1 MVVDSGG
8 NPYNEVSK
16 GNNTYIREFSVDT
29 DSSELVWH
37 RDRQTR
43 TVKVLEGTGWRF
55 QMDNQLP
62 KQLSKGDV
70 LHIPKETYHRIMAG
84 DNNLVVEIEEHED

>member
-1 MVVDSGG
+1 MVVT
-8 NPYNEVSK
+8 PYSEIIK
-16 GNNTYIREFSVDT
+16 GRTRTRTFESSVDGE
-29 DSSELVWH
+29 ELVWH

-62 KQLSKGDV
+62 QQLSKGDV

>member
-1 MVVDSGG
+1 MVVTHYTEIVKDR
-8 NPYNEVSK
+8 
-16 GNNTYIREFSVDT
+16 TIIRTFESSVDGE
-29 DSSELVWH
+29 ELVWH
-37 RDRQTR
+37 RDKSTR

-62 KQLSKGDV
+62 QQIKQGDV

-84 DNNLVVEIEEHED
+84 TNDLVVEIEEHED

>member
-1 MVVDSGG
+1 MVVT
-8 NPYNEVSK
+8 PYSEIVK
-16 GNNTYIREFSVDT
+16 GKTRTRTFESSVDGE
-29 DSSELVWH
+29 ELVWH

-43 TVKVLEGTGWRF
+43 TVKVLEGTGQRF

-62 KQLSKGDV
+62 QQLSKGDV
-70 LHIPKETYHRIMAG
+70 LYIPKETYHRIMAG

>member
-1 MVVDSGG
+1 MVVT
-8 NPYNEVSK
+8 PYTEIVK
-16 GNNTYIREFSVDT
+16 GRTRTRTFESSVDGE
-29 DSSELVWH
+29 ELVWH

-62 KQLSKGDV
+62 QQLSKGDV
-70 LHIPKETYHRIMAG
+70 LYIPKETYHRIMAG
-84 DNNLVVEIEEHED
+84 ENHLEVEIEEHED

>member
-1 MVVDSGG
+1 MVVTPYSEIVQGRTRTRTFDS
-8 NPYNEVSK
+8 
-16 GNNTYIREFSVDT
+16 SVDGE
-29 DSSELVWH
+29 ELVWH

-62 KQLSKGDV
+62 QQLSKGDV